1 MEKNITRL
9 TLGEGAK
16 QREVILVGT
25 AHVSP
30 KSAELVKEIIDEER
44 PDVVCIELDPARF
57 AALQNKE
64 KYQNTDIVKIIKD
77 GKAGFFFA
85 NLLLS
90 SYQRRLAEQLKIQSG
105 QDMLQGIESANE
117 TGAQIVLA
125 DRDIQT
131 TFKRIWQ
138 KAKWTEKLKL
148 ITSIVMS
155 VFDDE
160 EITEDALEEL
170 KQEYLLTAALSE
182 MGSEFAGVKTVLVDE
197 RDQYLAE
204 KIRTAPGKKIVA
216 VLGAA
221 HVPGITKEIF
231 KQHDLEKLE
240 ELKPKSNT
248 GKIVGWS
255 VTIALILM
263 VAFTVSVEPGEGWA
277 QTRNWLILVMG
288 GSGIG
293 ALLAGGTFLTIVTA
307 IVCSPLG
314 ALSPVLASGWFSGL
328 AEAHFRKPRVIDFEM
343 LPKDL
348 TKLSGFWKNRVTR
361 VLLVVILTNIGC
373 AIGNI
378 AGGIGII
385 TGFLN
390 ALPL

>member
-170 KQEYLLTAALSE
+170 KQEDLLTAALSE

-263 VAFTVSVEPGEGWA
+263 VAFTFSVEPGEGWA

>member
-9 TLGEGAK
+9 SLGEGAK

-170 KQEYLLTAALSE
+170 KQEDLLTAALSE

-216 VLGAA
+216 VLGAE
-221 HVPGITKEIF
+221 HVPG
-231 KQHDLEKLE
+231 
-240 ELKPKSNT
+240 
-248 GKIVGWS
+248 
-255 VTIALILM
+255 
-263 VAFTVSVEPGEGWA
+263 FT
-277 QTRNWLILVMG
+277 
-288 GSGIG
+288 
-293 ALLAGGTFLTIVTA
+293 
-307 IVCSPLG
+307 
-314 ALSPVLASGWFSGL
+314 
-328 AEAHFRKPRVIDFEM
+328 
-343 LPKDL
+343 
-348 TKLSGFWKNRVTR
+348 
-361 VLLVVILTNIGC
+361 
-373 AIGNI
+373 
-378 AGGIGII
+378 
-385 TGFLN
+385 
-390 ALPL
+390 

>member
-170 KQEYLLTAALSE
+170 KQEDLLTAALSE

-263 VAFTVSVEPGEGWA
+263 VAFTFSVEQGEGWA